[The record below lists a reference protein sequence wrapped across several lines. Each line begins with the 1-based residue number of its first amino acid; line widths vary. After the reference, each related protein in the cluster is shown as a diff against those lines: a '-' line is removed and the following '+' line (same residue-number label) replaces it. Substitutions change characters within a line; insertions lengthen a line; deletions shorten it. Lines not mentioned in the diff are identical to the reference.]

1 MAIHFQYIF
10 SSAREWLILL
20 VDFLM
25 QTISLNFSDCPP
37 QFEAYFLPILEKKY
51 LIKRDERPDF
61 LVYALTGHRHRLY
74 NCVKIYVH
82 HETYL
87 PNWKECDYAIL
98 PIDLNDSRVLHIP
111 IFAFDRSPQP
121 LIRGGEDWAAIQK
134 MKTRFCAAL
143 SSYANNTVKERTQ
156 FFHSLNR
163 RQRIDSPGRGMNN
176 TGFAGIGDKLALY
189 QNYRFVLAFEN
200 KERLGW
206 TTEKMYDPLAA
217 YAIPIF
223 WGDRNA
229 SKYFN
234 PDSFINAHD
243 FRSHEELAEYVCHV
257 DRTPDLYKK
266 YIRATPFRDNLPPE
280 EFSRER
286 VLRFFEKIFATQI
299 KPIAQKRWF
308 FGLTK
313 WRLAKRN
320 KLSTE

>member
-1 MAIHFQYIF
+1 MNKPI
-10 SSAREWLILL
+10 
-20 VDFLM
+20 
-25 QTISLNFSDCPP
+25 ISLNFSDCPP
-37 QFEAYFLPILEKKY
+37 QFENYFLPILEKKY
-51 LIKRDERPDF
+51 TIRRDERPDF

-74 NCVKIYVH
+74 NCIKIYVH
-82 HETYL
+82 HETYR

-121 LIRGGEDWAAIQK
+121 LIRGGEDWAAIEK

-143 SSYANNTVKERTQ
+143 SSYSNNTVKERTQ

-176 TGFAGIGDKLALY
+176 TGFSGIGDKLAFY
-189 QNYRFVLAFEN
+189 QSYRFVLAFEN
-200 KERLGW
+200 KERIGW

-223 WGDRNA
+223 WGDRSA

-243 FRSHEELAEYVCHV
+243 FRDHEELADYVCHV
-257 DRTPDLYKK
+257 DTTPNLYEK
-266 YIRATPFRDNLPPE
+266 YLRATPFVNNLPPE

-286 VLRFFEKIFATQI
+286 VLRFFEKIFAAQN

-320 KLSTE
+320 KLPSE

>member
-1 MAIHFQYIF
+1 MSRKPI
-10 SSAREWLILL
+10 
-20 VDFLM
+20 
-25 QTISLNFSDCPP
+25 ISLNFSDCPP
-37 QFEAYFLPILEKKY
+37 QFENFFLPILEEKY
-51 LIKRDERPDF
+51 SIRRGERPDF

-82 HETYL
+82 HETYP

-98 PIDLNDSRVLHIP
+98 PIWSPDPRQLHVP
-111 IFAFDRSPQP
+111 IFAFDRPPDP
-121 LIRGGEDWAAIQK
+121 LIRGQIDWDSVFRS
-134 MKTRFCAAL
+134 KTRFCALL
-143 SSYANNTVKERTQ
+143 SSYADRSVVRRIRFFEALNQRRKVDSVGRAVNNC
-156 FFHSLNR
+156 
-163 RQRIDSPGRGMNN
+163 
-176 TGFAGIGDKLALY
+176 GFAGIPGHEAKFEFY
-189 QNYRFVLAFEN
+189 RPYRFIISFEN

-206 TTEKMYDPLAA
+206 TTEKMYDPLAVH
-217 YAIPIF
+217 AIPIF

-243 FRSHEELAEYVCHV
+243 FQSHDELADYVCHV

-266 YIRATPFRDNLPPE
+266 YLRATPFRDNLPPE

-286 VLRFFEKIFATQI
+286 VLHFFEKIFAARI
-299 KPIAQKRWF
+299 KPVTQKRWF

>member
-1 MAIHFQYIF
+1 MNKPI
-10 SSAREWLILL
+10 
-20 VDFLM
+20 
-25 QTISLNFSDCPP
+25 ISLNFSDCPP
-37 QFEAYFLPILEKKY
+37 QFENYFLPILEEKY
-51 LIKRDERPDF
+51 TIRRDERPDF

-74 NCVKIYVH
+74 NCIKIYVH
-82 HETYL
+82 HETYR

-143 SSYANNTVKERTQ
+143 SSYANTTVKQRTQ

-176 TGFAGIGDKLALY
+176 TGFSGIGDKLAFY
-189 QNYRFVLAFEN
+189 QSYRFVLAFEN
-200 KERLGW
+200 KERIGW

-217 YAIPIF
+217 FAIPIF

-243 FRSHEELAEYVCHV
+243 FRDHEELADYVCHV
-257 DRTPDLYKK
+257 DTTPNLYEK
-266 YIRATPFRDNLPPE
+266 YLRATPFVNNLPPE

-286 VLRFFEKIFATQI
+286 VLRFFEKIFAAQI
-299 KPIAQKRWF
+299 KPIVQKRWF

>member
-1 MAIHFQYIF
+1 MNKP
-10 SSAREWLILL
+10 
-20 VDFLM
+20 
-25 QTISLNFSDCPP
+25 TISLNFSDCPP
-37 QFEAYFLPILEKKY
+37 QFENFFLPILEEKY
-51 LIKRDERPDF
+51 TVRRDERPDF

-74 NCVKIYVH
+74 SRVKIYVH

-87 PNWKECDYAIL
+87 PTWKECDYAIL

-111 IFAFDRSPQP
+111 IFASDRSPQP

-176 TGFAGIGDKLALY
+176 TGFAGIGDKLAFY
-189 QNYRFVLAFEN
+189 QSYRFVLAFEN
-200 KERLGW
+200 KERIGW

-217 YAIPIF
+217 YSIPIF

-234 PDSFINAHD
+234 PESFINAHD
-243 FRSHEELAEYVCHV
+243 FRNHEELADYVCHV
-257 DRTPDLYKK
+257 DSTPNLYEK
-266 YIRATPFRDNLPPE
+266 YLRATPFVNNLPPE
-280 EFSRER
+280 EFFRDR
-286 VLRFFEKIFATQI
+286 VLRFFDKIFSTQI
-299 KPIAQKRWF
+299 KPITQKRWF

>member
-1 MAIHFQYIF
+1 MNKPI
-10 SSAREWLILL
+10 
-20 VDFLM
+20 
-25 QTISLNFSDCPP
+25 ISLNFSDCPP
-37 QFEAYFLPILEKKY
+37 QFENYFLPILEEKY
-51 LIKRDERPDF
+51 TIRHDERPDF

-143 SSYANNTVKERTQ
+143 SSYANTTVKQRTQ
-156 FFHSLNR
+156 LFHSLNR

-176 TGFAGIGDKLALY
+176 TGFSGIGDKLAFY
-189 QNYRFVLAFEN
+189 QSYRFVLAFEN
-200 KERLGW
+200 KERIGW

-243 FRSHEELAEYVCHV
+243 FRDHEELADYVCHV
-257 DRTPDLYKK
+257 DTTPNLYEK
-266 YIRATPFRDNLPPE
+266 YLRATPFVNNLPPE

-286 VLRFFEKIFATQI
+286 VLRFFEKIFAAQN

-320 KLSTE
+320 KLPSE

>member
-1 MAIHFQYIF
+1 MNKP
-10 SSAREWLILL
+10 
-20 VDFLM
+20 
-25 QTISLNFSDCPP
+25 TISLNFSDCPP
-37 QFEAYFLPILEKKY
+37 QFENYFLPILEEKY
-51 LIKRDERPDF
+51 TVRRDERPDF

-82 HETYL
+82 HETYR

-111 IFAFDRSPQP
+111 IFAFDRSSQP
-121 LIRGGEDWAAIQK
+121 LIRGGEDWAAIEK

-143 SSYANNTVKERTQ
+143 SSYSNHTVKERTQ
-156 FFHSLNR
+156 FFHVLNR

-176 TGFAGIGDKLALY
+176 TGFSGIGDKLAFY
-189 QNYRFVLAFEN
+189 QSYRFVLAFEN
-200 KERLGW
+200 KERIGW
-206 TTEKMYDPLAA
+206 TTEKMYDPLAS

-243 FRSHEELAEYVCHV
+243 FRDHEELADYVCHV
-257 DRTPDLYKK
+257 DSNPNLYEK
-266 YIRATPFRDNLPPE
+266 YFRATPFVNNLPPE

-320 KLSTE
+320 KLPSE

>member
-1 MAIHFQYIF
+1 MNKP
-10 SSAREWLILL
+10 
-20 VDFLM
+20 
-25 QTISLNFSDCPP
+25 TISLNFSDCPP
-37 QFEAYFLPILEKKY
+37 QFENYFLPILEEKY
-51 LIKRDERPDF
+51 TVRRDERPDF

-74 NCVKIYVH
+74 NCIKIYVH
-82 HETYL
+82 HETYR
-87 PNWKECDYAIL
+87 PNWKECEYAIL

-143 SSYANNTVKERTQ
+143 SSYANTTVKQRTQ

-176 TGFAGIGDKLALY
+176 TGFSGIGDKLAFY
-189 QNYRFVLAFEN
+189 QSYRFVLAFEN
-200 KERLGW
+200 KERIGW

-243 FRSHEELAEYVCHV
+243 FRDHEELADYVCHV
-257 DRTPDLYKK
+257 DTTPNLYEK
-266 YIRATPFRDNLPPE
+266 YLRATPFVNNLPPE

-286 VLRFFEKIFATQI
+286 VLRFFEKIFAAQN

-320 KLSTE
+320 KLPSE

>member
-1 MAIHFQYIF
+1 MNKPI
-10 SSAREWLILL
+10 
-20 VDFLM
+20 
-25 QTISLNFSDCPP
+25 ISLNFSDCPP
-37 QFEAYFLPILEKKY
+37 QFENYFLPILEEKY
-51 LIKRDERPDF
+51 TIRRDERPDF

-74 NCVKIYVH
+74 NCIKIYVH
-82 HETYL
+82 HETYH

-111 IFAFDRSPQP
+111 IFAFDRSSQP
-121 LIRGGEDWAAIQK
+121 LIRGGEDWAAIEK

-143 SSYANNTVKERTQ
+143 SSYSNHTVKERTQ
-156 FFHSLNR
+156 FFHVLNR

-176 TGFAGIGDKLALY
+176 TGFSGIGDKLAFY
-189 QNYRFVLAFEN
+189 QSYRFVLAFEN
-200 KERLGW
+200 KERIGW

-243 FRSHEELAEYVCHV
+243 FRDHEELADYVCHV
-257 DRTPDLYKK
+257 DSNPNLYEK
-266 YIRATPFRDNLPPE
+266 YFRATPFVNNLPPE

-320 KLSTE
+320 KLPSE

>member
-1 MAIHFQYIF
+1 MNKPI
-10 SSAREWLILL
+10 
-20 VDFLM
+20 
-25 QTISLNFSDCPP
+25 ISLNFSDCPP
-37 QFEAYFLPILEKKY
+37 QFENYFLPILEEKY
-51 LIKRDERPDF
+51 TVRLDERPDF

-143 SSYANNTVKERTQ
+143 SSYENHTVKERTQ
-156 FFHSLNR
+156 FFKTLTR

-176 TGFAGIGDKLALY
+176 TGFSGIGDKLTFY
-189 QNYRFVLAFEN
+189 QSYRFVLAFEN
-200 KERLGW
+200 KERIGW

-257 DRTPDLYKK
+257 DRTPDLYRK
-266 YIRATPFRDNLPPE
+266 YLRATPFRDNLPPE

-286 VLRFFEKIFATQI
+286 VLHFFERIFAARI
-299 KPIAQKRWF
+299 KPVAQRRWF

>member
-1 MAIHFQYIF
+1 MNKPI
-10 SSAREWLILL
+10 
-20 VDFLM
+20 
-25 QTISLNFSDCPP
+25 ISLNFSDCPP
-37 QFEAYFLPILEKKY
+37 QFENYFLPILEEKY
-51 LIKRDERPDF
+51 TIRRDERPDF

-74 NCVKIYVH
+74 NCIKIYVH
-82 HETYL
+82 HETYR

-121 LIRGGEDWAAIQK
+121 LIRGGEDWVAIQK
-134 MKTRFCAAL
+134 TKTRFCAAL
-143 SSYANNTVKERTQ
+143 SSYANTTVKQRTQ
-156 FFHSLNR
+156 LFHSLNR

-176 TGFAGIGDKLALY
+176 TGFSGIGDKLAFY
-189 QNYRFVLAFEN
+189 QSYRFVLAFEN
-200 KERLGW
+200 KERIGW

-243 FRSHEELAEYVCHV
+243 FRDHEELADYVCHV
-257 DRTPDLYKK
+257 EATPKLYDK
-266 YIRATPFRDNLPPE
+266 YLRATPFVNNLPPE

-286 VLRFFEKIFATQI
+286 VLRFFEKIFAAQI
-299 KPIAQKRWF
+299 KPIVQKRWF

>member
-1 MAIHFQYIF
+1 MNKP
-10 SSAREWLILL
+10 
-20 VDFLM
+20 
-25 QTISLNFSDCPP
+25 TISLNFSDCPP
-37 QFEAYFLPILEKKY
+37 QFENYFLPILEEKY
-51 LIKRDERPDF
+51 TVRRDERPDF

-82 HETYL
+82 HETYR

-121 LIRGGEDWAAIQK
+121 LIRGGEDWAAIEK

-176 TGFAGIGDKLALY
+176 TGFSGIGDKLAFY
-189 QNYRFVLAFEN
+189 QSYRFVLAFEN
-200 KERLGW
+200 KERIGW

-243 FRSHEELAEYVCHV
+243 FQSHDELADYVCHV

-266 YIRATPFRDNLPPE
+266 YLRATPFRDNLPPE

-286 VLRFFEKIFATQI
+286 VLHFFEKIFAARI

>member
-1 MAIHFQYIF
+1 MNKPI
-10 SSAREWLILL
+10 
-20 VDFLM
+20 
-25 QTISLNFSDCPP
+25 ISLNFSDCPP
-37 QFEAYFLPILEKKY
+37 QFENYFLPILEEKY
-51 LIKRDERPDF
+51 TVRRDERPDF

-74 NCVKIYVH
+74 NCIKIYVH
-82 HETYL
+82 HETYR
-87 PNWKECDYAIL
+87 PDWKECDYAII

-111 IFAFDRSPQP
+111 IFAFDRSPQT

-143 SSYANNTVKERTQ
+143 SSYANTTVKERTQ
-156 FFHSLNR
+156 LFHSLNR

-176 TGFAGIGDKLALY
+176 TGFSGIGDKLAFY
-189 QNYRFVLAFEN
+189 QSYRFVLAFEN
-200 KERLGW
+200 KERIGW

-229 SKYFN
+229 STYFN

-243 FRSHEELAEYVCHV
+243 FRDHEELADYVCHV
-257 DRTPDLYKK
+257 DSNPNLYEK
-266 YIRATPFRDNLPPE
+266 YLRATPFVNNLPPE

-299 KPIAQKRWF
+299 KPVAQKRWF

>member
-1 MAIHFQYIF
+1 MNKPI
-10 SSAREWLILL
+10 
-20 VDFLM
+20 
-25 QTISLNFSDCPP
+25 ISLNFSDCPP
-37 QFEAYFLPILEKKY
+37 QFENYFLPILEEKY
-51 LIKRDERPDF
+51 TVRRDERPDF

-82 HETYL
+82 HETYR

-121 LIRGGEDWAAIQK
+121 LIRGGEDWAAIEK

-143 SSYANNTVKERTQ
+143 SSYSNNTVKERTQ

-176 TGFAGIGDKLALY
+176 TGFSGIGDKLAFY
-189 QNYRFVLAFEN
+189 QSYRFVLAFEN
-200 KERLGW
+200 KERIGW

-243 FRSHEELAEYVCHV
+243 FRNHEELADYVCHV
-257 DRTPDLYKK
+257 DTTPNLYEK
-266 YIRATPFRDNLPPE
+266 YLRATPFVNNLPPE

-286 VLRFFEKIFATQI
+286 VLRFFEKIFAAQI

>member
-1 MAIHFQYIF
+1 MNKPI
-10 SSAREWLILL
+10 
-20 VDFLM
+20 
-25 QTISLNFSDCPP
+25 ISLNFSDCPP
-37 QFEAYFLPILEKKY
+37 QFENYFLPILEEKY
-51 LIKRDERPDF
+51 TIRRDERPDF

-74 NCVKIYVH
+74 NCIKIYVH
-82 HETYL
+82 HETYR

-176 TGFAGIGDKLALY
+176 TGFSGIGDKLAFY
-189 QNYRFVLAFEN
+189 QSYRFVLAFEN
-200 KERLGW
+200 KERIGW

-243 FRSHEELAEYVCHV
+243 FRDHEELADYVCHV
-257 DRTPDLYKK
+257 DTNPNLYEK
-266 YIRATPFRDNLPPE
+266 YLRATPFVNNLPPE

-286 VLRFFEKIFATQI
+286 VLRFFEKIFAAQI

>member
-1 MAIHFQYIF
+1 MNKPI
-10 SSAREWLILL
+10 
-20 VDFLM
+20 
-25 QTISLNFSDCPP
+25 ISLNFSDCPP
-37 QFEAYFLPILEKKY
+37 QFENYFLPILEEKY
-51 LIKRDERPDF
+51 TIRRDERPDF
-61 LVYALTGHRHRLY
+61 LIYALTGHRHRLY

-82 HETYL
+82 QETYL

-98 PIDLNDSRVLHIP
+98 PICLNDSRVLHIP

-121 LIRGGEDWAAIQK
+121 LIRGGEDWAVIEK

-176 TGFAGIGDKLALY
+176 TGFSGIGDKLAFY
-189 QNYRFVLAFEN
+189 QSYRFVLAFEN
-200 KERLGW
+200 KERIGW

-243 FRSHEELAEYVCHV
+243 FRDHEELADYVCHV
-257 DRTPDLYKK
+257 DTNPNLYEK
-266 YIRATPFRDNLPPE
+266 YLRATPFVNNLPPE

-286 VLRFFEKIFATQI
+286 VLRFFEKIFAAQI

-320 KLSTE
+320 KLPSE

>member
-1 MAIHFQYIF
+1 MTKP
-10 SSAREWLILL
+10 
-20 VDFLM
+20 
-25 QTISLNFSDCPP
+25 TISLNFSDCPP
-37 QFEAYFLPILEKKY
+37 QFENCFLPILEERY
-51 LIKRDERPDF
+51 TIRRDERPEF

-82 HETYL
+82 HETYR

-121 LIRGGEDWAAIQK
+121 LIRGSENWDEIRR
-134 MKTRFCAAL
+134 MKTRFCVAL
-143 SSYANNTVKERTQ
+143 SSYANHTVKERTG
-156 FFHSLNR
+156 FFHALNR
-163 RQRIDSPGRGMNN
+163 RKRVDSPGRGLNN
-176 TGFAGIGDKLALY
+176 TGFSGIGDKLALFR
-189 QNYRFVLAFEN
+189 NYRFVLAFEN

-217 YAIPIF
+217 HAIPIF

-234 PDSFINAHD
+234 PDSFINAHN
-243 FRSHEELAEYVCHV
+243 FRSHDELADYVCHV
-257 DRTPDLYKK
+257 DRTPDLYDK
-266 YIRATPFRDNLPPE
+266 YLRATPFCDNLPPE
-280 EFSRER
+280 EFSRAR
-286 VLRFFEKIFATQI
+286 VLHFFEQIFAAQI
-299 KPIAQKRWF
+299 KPVAQKRWF

>member
-1 MAIHFQYIF
+1 MNKPI
-10 SSAREWLILL
+10 
-20 VDFLM
+20 
-25 QTISLNFSDCPP
+25 ISLNFSDCPP
-37 QFEAYFLPILEKKY
+37 QFENYFLPILEEKY
-51 LIKRDERPDF
+51 TIRRDERPDF

-121 LIRGGEDWAAIQK
+121 LIRGGEDWAAIEK

-156 FFHSLNR
+156 FFHSLNK

-176 TGFAGIGDKLALY
+176 TGFSGIGDKLAFY
-189 QNYRFVLAFEN
+189 QSYRFVLAFEN
-200 KERLGW
+200 KERIGW

-223 WGDRNA
+223 WGDQNA

-243 FRSHEELAEYVCHV
+243 FRDHEELADYVCLV

-266 YIRATPFRDNLPPE
+266 YLRATPFRDNLPPE

-286 VLRFFEKIFATQI
+286 VLHFFEKIFAARI
-299 KPIAQKRWF
+299 KPVAQKRWF

>member
-1 MAIHFQYIF
+1 MNKPI
-10 SSAREWLILL
+10 
-20 VDFLM
+20 
-25 QTISLNFSDCPP
+25 ISLNFSDCPP
-37 QFEAYFLPILEKKY
+37 QFENYFLPILEEKY
-51 LIKRDERPDF
+51 TIRRDERPDF

-74 NCVKIYVH
+74 NCIKIYVH
-82 HETYL
+82 HETYR

-121 LIRGGEDWAAIQK
+121 LIRGREDWVAIQK

-143 SSYANNTVKERTQ
+143 SSYANTTVKQRTQ
-156 FFHSLNR
+156 LFHSLNR

-176 TGFAGIGDKLALY
+176 TGFSGIGDKLAFY
-189 QNYRFVLAFEN
+189 QSYRFVLAFEN
-200 KERLGW
+200 KERIGW

-223 WGDRNA
+223 WGDRSA

-243 FRSHEELAEYVCHV
+243 FRDHEELADYVCHV
-257 DRTPDLYKK
+257 DTTPNLYEK
-266 YIRATPFRDNLPPE
+266 YLRATPFVNNLPPE

>member
-1 MAIHFQYIF
+1 MTKPI
-10 SSAREWLILL
+10 
-20 VDFLM
+20 
-25 QTISLNFSDCPP
+25 ISLNFSDCPP
-37 QFEAYFLPILEKKY
+37 QFENYFLPILEEKY
-51 LIKRDERPDF
+51 TIRRDERPDF

-176 TGFAGIGDKLALY
+176 TGFSGIGDKLAFY
-189 QNYRFVLAFEN
+189 QSYRFVLAFEN
-200 KERLGW
+200 KERIGW

-243 FRSHEELAEYVCHV
+243 FRDHEELADYVCHV
-257 DRTPDLYKK
+257 DSNPNLYEK
-266 YIRATPFRDNLPPE
+266 YLRATPFVNNLPPE
-280 EFSRER
+280 EFSRDR
-286 VLRFFEKIFATQI
+286 VLRFFDKIFSTQI
-299 KPIAQKRWF
+299 KPITQKRWF

-320 KLSTE
+320 KLPSE

>member
-1 MAIHFQYIF
+1 MNRPI
-10 SSAREWLILL
+10 
-20 VDFLM
+20 
-25 QTISLNFSDCPP
+25 ISLNFSDCPP
-37 QFEAYFLPILEKKY
+37 QFENYFLPILEEKY
-51 LIKRDERPDF
+51 TIQRDERPDF

-74 NCVKIYVH
+74 NCIKIYVH
-82 HETYL
+82 HETYR

-121 LIRGGEDWAAIQK
+121 LSRGGEDWTAIQK

-143 SSYANNTVKERTQ
+143 SSYANTTVKQRTQ

-176 TGFAGIGDKLALY
+176 TGFSGIGDKLAFY
-189 QNYRFVLAFEN
+189 QSYRFVLAFEN
-200 KERLGW
+200 KERIGW

-243 FRSHEELAEYVCHV
+243 FRDHEELADYVCHV
-257 DRTPDLYKK
+257 DTTPKLYDK
-266 YIRATPFRDNLPPE
+266 YLRATPFVNNLPPE